1 MENVKGID
9 FSQSGGP
16 KSSYSKITVPNP
28 SYGSFMYSIAKAT
41 TISIED
47 IIIQCQAT
55 VPTDAS
61 MYARLT
67 DPSKKADYGG
77 AIYVKDALLVTS
89 KNSEYRYCY
98 GTNLGGIFHL
108 TTDPAETNQNKYTKF
123 YEVGNSVY
131 EWNQAEKGGVIYC
144 DKCML

>member
-1 MENVKGID
+1 M
-9 FSQSGGP
+9 
-16 KSSYSKITVPNP
+16 PNP
-28 SYGSFMYSIAKAT
+28 SYGSFLYSVAKGT

-89 KNSEYRYCY
+89 KNSQYRYCY
-98 GTNLGGIFHL
+98 GTNLGGVFHL
-108 TTDPAETNQNKYTKF
+108 TTDPAETDQTKYTKF
-123 YEVGNSVY
+123 
-131 EWNQAEKGGVIYC
+131 
-144 DKCML
+144 